1 MIKIVKSV
9 MKKNAALSPE
19 PNIITSIKIKN
30 KIPIKSFFLLISKEK
45 ISNPKHSVYSL
56 DK

>member
-30 KIPIKSFFLLISKEK
+30 KIPIKSFFLLISKE
-45 ISNPKHSVYSL
+45 
-56 DK
+56 